1 MKSINENLIII
12 ELSKKKC
19 IFDSPIMIG
28 SQVLFNSKCNL
39 YNYMFNIIPN
49 LFGRENITFSY
60 TDTDSVIYTIEN
72 CPYEKYLKT
81 LENNPNLFGKQLG
94 LLENEVKENI
104 NEVISLRS
112 KSYSIQR
119 SSDMNIKIDNNCN
132 LRKSKGIGDNYT
144 KKFHTHE
151 YFKKILF
158 NEMNI
163 KKCEYYKISLKDC
176 KLITE
181 LQIKDDISNFKDKM
195 FMIDNLTSKPH
206 TINL

>member
-1 MKSINENLIII
+1 MKIINENLVII

-19 IFDSPIMIG
+19 IFDSPAMIG

-60 TDTDSVIYTIEN
+60 TDTDSVIYKIEN

-81 LENNPNLFGKQLG
+81 LENNLNLFSKNMG
-94 LLENEVKENI
+94 LMESEITENI

-112 KSYSIQR
+112 KSYSIQKL
-119 SSDMNIKIDNNCN
+119 SDMNIKVDNNYK
-132 LRKSKGIGDNYT
+132 LRKSKGISNNYR
-144 KKFHTHE
+144 KKYHTHE

-158 NEMNI
+158 DELNI
-163 KKCEYYKISLKDC
+163 KKAEYYKISLKDG

-181 LQIKDDISNFKDKM
+181 LQIKDDISNFNDEM
-195 FMIDNLTSKPH
+195 FMIDNLTSKSH
-206 TINL
+206 EINI